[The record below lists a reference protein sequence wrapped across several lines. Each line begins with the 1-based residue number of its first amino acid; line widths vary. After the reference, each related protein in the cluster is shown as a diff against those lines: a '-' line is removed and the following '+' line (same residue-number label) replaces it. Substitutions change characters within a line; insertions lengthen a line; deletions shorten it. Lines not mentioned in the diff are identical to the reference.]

1 MTYPLQ
7 QEDPILTR
15 EERHREELERKVWQ
29 LENENR
35 RLRSDLKDARAIAE
49 EQIDDDSLWRT
60 AETPK
65 EEKLAQELGRLHMV
79 LKVCA

>member
-65 EEKLAQELGRLHMV
+65 EEKLAKELGRLHMV